1 MRRPHS
7 FEPLH
12 GALQDPPH
20 LNRRQLMLG
29 GLALGISLP
38 LGAAEVVRYAGD
50 AAFQPFE
57 FLDPQGQPQG
67 FQIDLL
73 RELEPLLGVSF
84 AITLQPWAQT
94 ESAFRASQADL
105 IAMVQTGERA
115 AWAQFAH
122 GHATPAIAVY
132 RRKDDTEPQ
141 DVSDLKGLRVAVPDG
156 EPMRETLQNWLP
168 QLSGPVVRFKQHEQ
182 VLAAVE
188 KNEADVALLPRA
200 YADPLLARG
209 VAPGVVA
216 SALVLKVQSYAF
228 AVQPGQQALQDRLQQ
243 GLHEL
248 ERNGRLEALRVKW
261 LSSHRDVAERN
272 RLQEGLTQQ
281 KAWTW
286 GVAAASVIGLGALGT
301 VAWKR
306 GRRILQERARRRK
319 AEAALLKAE
328 QMLERSFT
336 LHPSPM
342 LLVERGSALI
352 RDTNA
357 ALQTLLGVPAR
368 KLVGIPLHELGAHID
383 AAALQ
388 ALVRS
393 FGEQGGLDAVPV
405 QLMRADGNARRCLV
419 SADPLTI
426 GGVDHAFCLL
436 RDVTDELA
444 QDAAL
449 RQGYD
454 ALAAELDRLR
464 RDLDAA
470 QGSQQ
475 RAEQS
480 LQEFTR
486 VVSHDLRAPLIAMQ
500 GFVGLLRE
508 RLRGGHVQE
517 AEQYTEHIDR
527 AARRMNTMVSALTE
541 MAKVSRK
548 PLQRVTVDMQQQVRD
563 IWAMLSGAALQRR
576 VDFKLDGLP
585 IAHADPDLTAQV
597 WQNLLHNAW
606 KYSAKVAQAKV
617 SVDSFRDERGLWY
630 RVADNG
636 AGFDM
641 AKAGQLFQPFQ
652 RMHTASQFEGS
663 GVGLSLVRRIVEHHG
678 GEIRLRSAPGVG
690 TVAEF
695 TLDPP
700 PDTTVPVN

>member
-1 MRRPHS
+1 M
-7 FEPLH
+7 LL
-12 GALQDPPH
+12 GALA
-20 LNRRQLMLG
+20 
-29 GLALGISLP
+29 LAVLP
-38 LGAAEVVRYAGD
+38 AGAAEVLQYAGD
-50 AAFQPFE
+50 ADFAPFE
-57 FLDPQGQPQG
+57 SLDAQGRPQG

-73 RELEPLLGVSF
+73 RELGPLIGVEF

-94 ESAFRASQADL
+94 ETAFREGRADVL
-105 IAMVQTGERA
+105 AMVQTADRQD
-115 AWAQFAH
+115 WANFVH

-132 RRKDDTEPQ
+132 RREADDEPQ
-141 DVSDLKGLRVAVPDG
+141 DVPALVGLRVAVPDG
-156 EPMRETLQNWLP
+156 APMRETLRTWLS
-168 QLSGPVVRFKQHEQ
+168 QLTGPFVTRSSHEQ
-182 VLAAVE
+182 VLAAVAQG
-188 KNEADVALLPRA
+188 EADVALLPRA

-209 VAPGVVA
+209 AVAGVVA
-216 SALVLKVQSYAF
+216 SNLVLRVQTYAF
-228 AVQPGQQALQDRLQQ
+228 AVKPGNEALRDRLQA
-243 GLHEL
+243 GLHTL
-248 ERNGRLEALRVKW
+248 ERDGKLEALREKW
-261 LSSHRDVAERN
+261 LSSHRDLAERH
-272 RLQEGLTQQ
+272 RLEDGLTQQ

-286 GVAAASVIGLGALGT
+286 GVAAASVVGLGALGT

-306 GRRILQERARRRK
+306 GRRILLERARRRK
-319 AEAALLKAE
+319 AEAALAKAE
-328 QMLERSFT
+328 KMLERSFT
-336 LHPSPM
+336 LHPEPM
-342 LLVERGSALI
+342 LLIERGVSVV
-352 RDTNA
+352 RDANV

-368 KLVGIPLHELGAHID
+368 NLVGSSLEALVKHVD
-383 AAALQ
+383 AAAVQ

-393 FGEQGGLDAVPV
+393 FGEQGGLDAVPLR
-405 QLMRADGNARRCLV
+405 LMSANGTTRDCLL

-426 GGVDHAFCLL
+426 GGVEHAFCLL
-436 RDVTDELA
+436 RDVTDQLA

-454 ALAAELDRLR
+454 TLAAELDRLR
-464 RDLDAA
+464 RDLDQA
-470 QGSQQ
+470 QGSRE

-508 RLRGGHVQE
+508 RLRGGHVRE
-517 AEQYTEHIDR
+517 AEEYTEHIDR
-527 AARRMNTMVSALTE
+527 AARRMNTMVSALTD

-548 PLQRVTVDMQQQVRD
+548 PLQRVTVDMQQLVRD
-563 IWAMLSGAALQRR
+563 TWALLSTAQAQRL
-576 VDFKLDGLP
+576 VDFKLDNLP

-606 KYSAKVAQAKV
+606 KYSARVAQAKV

>member
-1 MRRPHS
+1 MPRRHPTALPGRS
-7 FEPLH
+7 PQDLCPLK
-12 GALQDPPH
+12 
-20 LNRRQLMLG
+20 RRQLLLG
-29 GLALGISLP
+29 GLALGLSLP
-38 LGAAEVVRYAGD
+38 AGAAEVIRYAGD
-50 AAFQPFE
+50 AAFPPFE
-57 FLDPQGQPQG
+57 SLDPQGQPQG

-84 AITLQPWAQT
+84 AISLQPWAQT
-94 ESAFRASQADL
+94 EAAFREGRADL
-105 IAMVQTGERA
+105 IAMVQTSERQ
-115 AWAQFAH
+115 AWTQFVH

-132 RRKDDTEPQ
+132 RKKDAVEPQ
-141 DVSDLKGLRVAVPDG
+141 DVSDLKGLRIAVPDR

-168 QLSGPVVRFKQHEQ
+168 QLTGPFVKLKQPEL

-188 KNEADVALLPRA
+188 KGEADVALLPRA
-200 YADPLLARG
+200 YADPLLERG

-228 AVQPGQQALQDRLQQ
+228 AVHPGEQALQERLQK

-261 LSSHRDVAERN
+261 LSSHRDVAERH
-272 RLQEGLTQQ
+272 RLELGLSQQ
-281 KAWTW
+281 KTWTW
-286 GVAAASVIGLGALGT
+286 GVAAASALGLGVLGT

-306 GRRILQERARRRK
+306 GRRILQERARRRT
-319 AEAALLKAE
+319 AEAALHKAE
-328 QMLERSFT
+328 QLLERSFT
-336 LHPSPM
+336 LHPEPM
-342 LLVERGSALI
+342 LLVERGKAVI

-368 KLVGIPLHELGAHID
+368 TLVGRPMHELGAHID

-393 FGEQGGLDAVPV
+393 FGDHGGLDAVPV
-405 QLMRADGNARRCLV
+405 RLMRADGSTRECLV

-426 GGVDHAFCLL
+426 GGVEHAFCLL
-436 RDVTDELA
+436 RDVTEQLE

-454 ALAAELDRLR
+454 TLAAELDRLR
-464 RDLDAA
+464 RDLDKA

-508 RLRGGHVQE
+508 RLRGGHLQE

-541 MAKVSRK
+541 MAKVSRR
-548 PLQRVTVDMQQQVRD
+548 PLQRVTVDMQQLVRD
-563 IWAMLSGAALQRR
+563 TWTLLSAAQAQRQ
-576 VDFKLDGLP
+576 VDFKLDQLP

-606 KYSAKVAQAKV
+606 KYSGKVAQAKV
-617 SVDSFRDERGLWY
+617 SVDSFRDARGIWY
-630 RVADNG
+630 RVTDNG

-641 AKAGQLFQPFQ
+641 TKAGQLFQPFQ
-652 RMHTASQFEGS
+652 RMHSATQFEGS

-678 GEIRLRSAPGVG
+678 GEIRLRSAPAVG